1 MDGAESHPLTRS
13 NPDLRDDGS
22 VMSAPATTSFWDQ
35 SAVQWFLGVPLR
47 IAITVVV
54 AIVVR
59 WILIRIIRRVVRKA
73 AAVARRERLGVAK
86 RVARTTE
93 LTEILMGDRREQ
105 RAESVGQLLSSI
117 VTFTIWTIA
126 IIVILTT
133 LGVDLG
139 PVLAS
144 AGLIGVVVGFGAQT
158 LIKDYISGVFLILED
173 QFGIGDVVDLG
184 PAVGTIEEVTLR
196 VTRLRDMSGVVW
208 YVRNGEILRVANR
221 SQGWTLSIVDVPVA
235 YDENIDHIRELVERL
250 AEDMDDDPSYDEIL
264 LGKPQFAGVES
275 VSGDAVFV
283 RITAKSAPE
292 QQQALAREIRERVK
306 TVFDRAGV
314 RVPVLARSN
323 MSAYG
328 HTATGG
334 PPPGSGNAPRV

>member
-1 MDGAESHPLTRS
+1 MP
-13 NPDLRDDGS
+13 LRDDGL

-35 SAVQWFLGVPLR
+35 SSVQWFLGVPLR

-235 YDENIDHIRELVERL
+235 YDENIDRVRELVERL

-275 VSGDAVFV
+275 VSGDAVFL

-323 MSAYG
+323 MSAHG
-328 HTATGG
+328 HTATGA
-334 PPPGSGNAPRV
+334 PPTSAGNAPRV